1 MKSVFYFLAVAA
13 ISAAG
18 FFGWSAKEKLT
29 EKIEVRKDLKGQNEK
44 LSDSIDDEKKNK
56 AESTAKHEAALQ
68 ESSDMEADLG
78 IQTSN
83 VKVEKKQLEELLETL
98 EEAKIREKTALDAI
112 AVIES
117 KFPGIAI
124 EDVEDKVNELKA
136 EKNDLDAKIDDLDLF
151 KGKLEKE
158 IITKKEE
165 TDRSNEKIGDAMARV
180 AGNTFQASITA
191 VDPNWDFVVI
201 AAGEKSGLTG
211 DSTLLVTRSGRLLAK
226 LAISQLEAN
235 RTIADIIPGSARKGV
250 SLRPGDQV
258 ILEKV
263 RSN

>member
-18 FFGWSAKEKLT
+18 FFGWSAKEKQT
-29 EKIEVRKDLKGQNEK
+29 EKIGIRDTLKTENKK
-44 LSDSIDDEKKNK
+44 LSEDIDLERKHKIESDEKNK
-56 AESTAKHEAALQ
+56 TALQ
-68 ESSDMEADLG
+68 EQSDMEADLD
-78 IQTSN
+78 IQTNN
-83 VKVEKKQLEELLETL
+83 VKVEKKQLEELLNSL
-98 EEAKIREKTALDAI
+98 EEAKAREQTALDAI
-112 AVIES
+112 AVVEAM
-117 KFPGIAI
+117 FPGIPL
-124 EDVEDKVNELKA
+124 DQVEAKVNEIKA
-136 EKNDLDAKIDDLDLF
+136 EKNDLDAEIDDLDLF

-165 TDRSNEKIGDAMARV
+165 TDRSNEKINAAMTRV

-226 LAISQLEAN
+226 LEITQLEAN
-235 RTIADIIPGSARKGV
+235 RTIADIIPGSAKKGV
-250 SLRPGDQV
+250 TLRAGDQV

>member
-18 FFGWSAKEKLT
+18 FFGWSAKEKQT
-29 EKIEVRKDLKGQNEK
+29 EKIGTRKAREDENKSLSADIDLERKHKIE
-44 LSDSIDDEKKNK
+44 SDEKNK
-56 AESTAKHEAALQ
+56 IALQ
-68 ESSDMEADLG
+68 EQSDMEADLD
-78 IQTSN
+78 IQTNN
-83 VKVEKKQLEELLETL
+83 VKVEKKQLEELLNSL
-98 EEAKIREKTALDAI
+98 EEVKVREQTALDAI
-112 AVIES
+112 AVVEA
-117 KFPGIAI
+117 KFPGIPL
-124 EDVEDKVNELKA
+124 DQVEAKVNEMKA
-136 EKNDLDAKIDDLDLF
+136 EKNDLDAEIDDLDLF

-165 TDRSNEKIGDAMARV
+165 TDRSNEKISAAMTRV

-226 LAISQLEAN
+226 LEITQLEAN
-235 RTIADIIPGSARKGV
+235 RTIADIIPGSAKKGV
-250 SLRPGDQV
+250 TLRAGDQV